1 MVYRDLLL
9 DSGIARYIDDSL
21 VAVGKG
27 LLEPDFAAGLVLEV
41 LDDASIVADDAAGR
55 ADVAEQA
62 EVHLP
67 RLQRQRWISA
77 ALEGGAEV
85 ALVVH
90 FTVFFSP
97 VKRVRERE

>member
-1 MVYRDLLL
+1 MVYRDRVL
-9 DSGIARYIDDSL
+9 DNGIARYIDDSL
-21 VAVGKG
+21 VAVGEG
-27 LLEPDFAAGLVLEV
+27 LLEPDFAAGLILQA

-67 RLQRQRWISA
+67 QPRLRRHRRISS

-85 ALVVH
+85 ALVAH
-90 FTVFFSP
+90 FTVSFSP
-97 VKRVRERE
+97 VRERE